1 MTSDGDYITDADS
14 DCNFYHEICPSDRIM
29 LQGLVP
35 KPELNGVR
43 GWVKGYIPSTER
55 YGITLDSGKS
65 MSVKLE
71 NIKT

>member
-1 MTSDGDYITDADS
+1 MPSPDS
-14 DCNFYHEICPSDRIM
+14 DFYHEICPGDRIT
-29 LQGLVP
+29 LQGLVS
-35 KPELNGVR
+35 KPEFNGVR

-55 YGITLDSGKS
+55 YGITLDSGIS